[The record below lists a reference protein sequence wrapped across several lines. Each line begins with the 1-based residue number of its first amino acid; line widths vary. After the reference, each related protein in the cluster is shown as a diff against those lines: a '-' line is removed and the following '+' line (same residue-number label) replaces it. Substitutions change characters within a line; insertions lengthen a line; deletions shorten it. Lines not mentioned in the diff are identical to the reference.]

1 MHISFATFFAWQCK
15 EAKRDAGYVSV
26 FVTRIL
32 LNVITAT
39 NRKFIAKLK
48 IIILK

>member
-1 MHISFATFFAWQCK
+1 MLLSLPGNAK

-32 LNVITAT
+32 FNVITAT